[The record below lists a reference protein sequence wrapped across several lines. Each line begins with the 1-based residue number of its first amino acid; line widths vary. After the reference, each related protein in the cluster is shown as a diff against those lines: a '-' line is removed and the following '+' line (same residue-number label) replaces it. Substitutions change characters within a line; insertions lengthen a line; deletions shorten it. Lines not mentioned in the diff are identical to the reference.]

1 MKQSSALKPPLLRE
15 LCGRSLRPLR
25 FKTCFARASIKIS
38 KRRAQESNPR
48 RYFALSRFSIYLV
61 SSVLPKTHSRMPDQH
76 FDIVVIGG
84 GIVGLS
90 TAMQLRRTFPKLR
103 LLLVEKEDRVA
114 RHQSGHNSGVI
125 HSGIYYKPGSLKAK
139 LCVEGAAAMVTFCR
153 EHAIPVEICGKIIV
167 ATTAEEIPRLRG
179 LLDRGQAN
187 GILGLKLLD
196 KAQAVEIEP
205 HCGGMAWLHVP
216 GTGITDY
223 VAVCQKYSELIVAQG
238 GTINTGTKVTSIA
251 RSNGE
256 TVIETN
262 RGSLS
267 TKYLINCAGL
277 HSDRVSRMAGEKTE
291 VTIVPFRGEYYDL
304 VAGREHLVR
313 NLLYPVP
320 DLRFPF
326 LGVHFTRRISGGV
339 DAGPNAVLAFKREG
353 YRRTDF
359 SLQDAASTFAYSGFW
374 HMAGKYWRSGAGE
387 FYRSFHKPALVR
399 ALQTLVPDV
408 RGVDLV
414 ADGAGVRA
422 TAVSRDG
429 SLVDDFQFACSQNML
444 HVWNVVSP
452 AATASLPIGREIVT
466 MAQRG
471 FGLES
476 K

>member
-1 MKQSSALKPPLLRE
+1 VKQSSALKPPLLRE

-359 SLQDAASTFAYSGFW
+359 SLQDVASTFAYSGFW